1 MAKNENCR
9 HTHGYSENCNECS
22 GGNKLFFY
30 IEATVNKAYE
40 TMGKKGIN
48 VYCDIVNVEE
58 QKRRLFKK
66 MRYFFGMKVV

>member
-1 MAKNENCR
+1 
-9 HTHGYSENCNECS
+9 
-22 GGNKLFFY
+22 
-30 IEATVNKAYE
+30 
-40 TMGKKGIN
+40 MGKKGIN